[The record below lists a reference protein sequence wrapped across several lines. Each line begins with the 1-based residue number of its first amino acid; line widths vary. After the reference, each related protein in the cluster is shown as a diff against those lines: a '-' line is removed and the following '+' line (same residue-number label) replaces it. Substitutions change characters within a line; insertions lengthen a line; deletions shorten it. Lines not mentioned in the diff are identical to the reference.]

1 MRGIEHIPFFFYFA
15 GDLYAY
21 IRTRS
26 LLFFICGRKFYA
38 WDRTRSLLFFI
49 CGRKFY
55 ACMTLLNF
63 FFGKKKDFVRD
74 GLSGA

>member
-26 LLFFICGRKFYA
+26 LLFLFAGENSMRGIEHV
-38 WDRTRSLLFFI
+38 LFF
-49 CGRKFY
+49 FY
-55 ACMTLLNF
+55 SREKILLYF
-63 FFGKKKDFVRD
+63 
-74 GLSGA
+74 L